1 MLGSRHLRER
11 RGIEGRGVDA
21 GRCKKRDNSPLPA
34 NHGKLGLLM
43 RLQTP
48 AESAETEFID
58 GLRAVG
64 GWGWQL

>member
-21 GRCKKRDNSPLPA
+21 GRRKKRDNSPLSV

-48 AESAETEFID
+48 AVRPGTEFID
-58 GLRAVG
+58 GLRADG
-64 GWGWQL
+64 EWGWQL